1 MLPFSTSHHA
11 LRKWY
16 PGLIAPVC
24 AVLLAACGG
33 GGGSGGSDPAPPP
46 APPAPSGINFELE
59 GTATKGVILGGT
71 VRVLDANDASVEIA
85 TGTTTTFDGSFDLS
99 VLGSTGFEGQVVK
112 IVVTGGS
119 GAVMVCDAPSGCY
132 DVDFGETFE
141 ISDEFELSAIIET
154 PTDGGSATVHVNAI
168 TTLAAELMEY
178 NANGDVLDRT
188 DIVAANSQVADLFGL
203 ESEDLTSLPGVDVT
217 TAEPDN
223 DLPADIL
230 RAAYVNAG
238 FLGALLEGSGPLD
251 QRMDALIQDFTENG
265 GQMIM
270 NEAEDNA
277 AVLSMEDVFVSAVET
292 AEHLPREGEAFSE
305 ANEKLEADYL
315 AIVATAAGTR
325 SSDLPER
332 PVLKVSTTEMSFR
345 GVRGRTIEGAEIHI
359 AGEGIPWKIKQV
371 APWLT
376 FSRTEGTGHATVR
389 VTPLTDMAEAGQNE
403 GIFIV
408 YDTKAPKQHIVDV
421 SFAMGNELIVSVLDG
436 PDLEAVQGSTEAL
449 TRRVSVEGL
458 DVSWKA
464 EPLQD
469 WVSVTPSSASQPDFA
484 TITMSPTDLAPG
496 KYRADV
502 KFVDTNFD
510 QSFTVGLDVYIEP
523 RRILVEETGVSF
535 SHFPAKSI
543 LDREI
548 TVSENSGDPLDWTA
562 TDNAAWLTVTPS
574 GQTPGVLTLQA
585 DPTGLAAGVV
595 HMAQVEVRTDNTF
608 VQNTEQVEVSLWI
621 GEEDPEARLEVTN
634 NAIGARNIVA
644 DPVRPYFYANTTD
657 RDYIVD
663 KNVDIFN
670 VYTGELVET
679 IENVSPKNGV
689 MTISPDGS
697 FLYVFDETN
706 NNIVPVDLSTY
717 EVQEGW
723 STEYLDS
730 MVVRRVNGK
739 EILFTGSGLAYDLAN
754 REQLDVDFG
763 LYTYNNRNSV
773 DVSRNG
779 EKLCLLDEGLSPFS
793 LYCFSLTYR
802 HRDGGTLHSLYHG
815 DVDHGVGSGGA
826 DTALSLDGTVAYTA
840 SGSPYQFNVFDT
852 TTLKQVQTLA
862 GNPYPTAAEVDV
874 NGIFYGGFRITRDQG
889 DVWAYDRE
897 GSLIKKYSVGKSSDQ
912 LRQRQLIIS
921 GDGSRIIGAI
931 SDYFDPVDGYTAI
944 LAAE

>member
-1 MLPFSTSHHA
+1 MLPFSLSHRA
-11 LRKWY
+11 LGKRY
-16 PGLIAPVC
+16 AGLTALAC

-33 GGGSGGSDPAPPP
+33 GGGSGGSDPAPAPPP
-46 APPAPSGINFELE
+46 APPAPSGISFELE

-71 VRVLDANDASVEIA
+71 VRVLDANDITVEIA

-203 ESEDLTSLPGVDVT
+203 ESEDLASLPAVDVT
-217 TAEPDN
+217 AAERDN
-223 DLPADIL
+223 NLPADVL

-238 FLGALLEGSGPLD
+238 VLGALLEGSGPLD
-251 QRMDALIQDFTENG
+251 QRMDVLIQDFTENG
-265 GQMIM
+265 GQLIM
-270 NEAEDNA
+270 NEAEDNP
-277 AVLSMEDVFVSAVET
+277 AVISMEDVFVSAVET
-292 AEHLPREGEAFSE
+292 AERLPREGDAFSE

-345 GVRGRTIEGAEIHI
+345 GVRGRTVEGAEIHI

-371 APWLT
+371 DPWLT
-376 FSRTEGTGHATVR
+376 FSRTEGTGPATVR
-389 VTPLTDMAEAGQNE
+389 VTPRTDMAEAGQNE

-421 SFAMGNELIVSVLDG
+421 SFVMGNELTVSVLDG
-436 PDLEAVQGSTEAL
+436 PALEAVQGSMEAL
-449 TRRVSVEGL
+449 TRRVNVEGL

-484 TITMSPTDLAPG
+484 TISMSPTDLAPG

-523 RRILVEETGVSF
+523 RRILIEETGVAF

-548 TVSENSGDPLDWTA
+548 AVSENSGEPLDWTA

-595 HMAQVEVRTDNTF
+595 HMAQVEVRTGNTS
-608 VQNTEQVEVSLWI
+608 VQNTEHVEVSLWI
-621 GEEDPEARLEVTN
+621 GEEDPEERIEITIPAT
-634 NAIGARNIVA
+634 NIVA
-644 DPVRPYFYANTTD
+644 DPVRPYVYANTTNNHPDLD
-657 RDYIVD
+657 RD
-663 KNVDIFN
+663 VDILN
-670 VYTGELVET
+670 VYTGEIVGV
-679 IENVSPKNGV
+679 IENVSPQNGV
-689 MTISPDGS
+689 MTVSPDGS
-697 FLYVFDETN
+697 FLYVFDVTN
-706 NNIVPVDLSTY
+706 NTIIPVDLSTY
-717 EVQEGW
+717 EIQEGW

-730 MVVRRVNGK
+730 LVVRRVNGK
-739 EILFTGSGLAYDLAN
+739 EILFTGSGLAYDLATGM
-754 REQLDVDFG
+754 QLDADFG
-763 LYTYNNRNSV
+763 LYSYNNSNSV

-779 EKLCLLDEGLSPFS
+779 EKLCLMDRGLSPFS

-802 HRDGGTLHSLYHG
+802 HEDGGKISSVYHG
-815 DVDHGVGSGGA
+815 DVDHGVGSNGA
-826 DTALSLDGTVAYTA
+826 DTALSHDGTIAYTA

-862 GNPYPTAAEVDV
+862 GSAYPLAAEVDV
-874 NGIFYGGFRITRDQG
+874 NGIFYGGINDALRASDI
-889 DVWAYDRE
+889 WAYDRD
-897 GSLIKKYSVGKSSDQ
+897 GNLISNYAFGKPSDR
-912 LRQRQLIIS
+912 LRHRQLVIS
-921 GDGSRIIGAI
+921 GDGSRIIAAV
-931 SDYFDPVDGYTAI
+931 SDYYSENGGYTAI